1 MDQIIKELDRVT
13 LKTTI
18 KIGNTLLSSGLVG
31 TIVFCFPRGYEIEF
45 DGINST
51 FDIDAKY
58 IMPYV
63 PHVIFEE
70 ENNYEEEE

>member
-13 LKTTI
+13 LKNTI

-31 TIVFCFPRGYEIEF
+31 TIVFCFPRGYEIAF
-45 DGINST
+45 DGIDST

-63 PHVIFEE
+63 PHIIVEE
-70 ENNYEEEE
+70 ETEYEEE